1 MGAATVHEFKDTQ
14 AFKDFIAKNEF
25 VVIDFSAT
33 WCGPCKLISPKFTK
47 LSEEHPDVKFVKL
60 DVDEMGEI
68 AQVYGVAAMP
78 TFKFLRNAK
87 NVDECVG
94 ANPTKLTE
102 KVKAFSE
109 QAKAAQAAKET
120 ETTEDAAKETET
132 TEEASKETETTEEA
146 AKETETTEE
155 AAKVA
160 AKETE
165 EAAKAVKEA
174 ETTEDAD

>member
-47 LSEEHPDVKFVKL
+47 LSEEHPEVKFVKI
-60 DVDEMGEI
+60 DVDDMNEI
-68 AQVYGVAAMP
+68 AQVYGVSAMP
-78 TFKFLRNAK
+78 TFKFLRNSETI
-87 NVDECVG
+87 DECVG
-94 ANPTKLTE
+94 ANPVNLTE

-120 ETTEDAAKETET
+120 ETTE
-132 TEEASKETETTEEA
+132 EA
-146 AKETETTEE
+146 AKETETTED
-155 AAKVA
+155 AAKEA

-165 EAAKAVKEA
+165 
-174 ETTEDAD
+174 TTEDAAEEAK